1 MSSSITKNLL
11 PSVISEPKRYD
22 RTIKKQN
29 ETLKIPFGQKEK
41 SLSEGNFFLLFSA
54 AAFRLLI
61 EKGKKGKIEA

>member
-11 PSVISEPKRYD
+11 PSLISEPKRYD

-41 SLSEGNFFLLFSA
+41 GLSEGNFFCF
-54 AAFRLLI
+54 FPPRYF
-61 EKGKKGKIEA
+61 GY